1 MVSARVL
8 EIEDSDV
15 IVVSRKD
22 IPCVET
28 CDQST
33 QTGTSSH
40 ETGVISIVVNES
52 DSNKQLKTGK
62 TCGNKKDET
71 CDNFTNSP
79 PPGERKKSK
88 KGAKRSKE
96 FMQSNSKI
104 STLLDN
110 STVKDS
116 SSKRSVIP
124 SIAED
129 DDSGAVAL
137 STGEIKDVS
146 LPAPSEEKLE
156 ELSPTRQN
164 SNVQCYGNFEVT
176 SL

>member
-1 MVSARVL
+1 MRVL
-8 EIEDSDV
+8 EIEDSDI

-22 IPCVET
+22 IPYVET

-52 DSNKQLKTGK
+52 DSAKQQKTDK
-62 TCGNKKDET
+62 KSGNKKEET
-71 CDNFTNSP
+71 CDNFENSP
-79 PPGERKKSK
+79 EIKKSK

-96 FMQSNSKI
+96 FMQSNSKM
-104 STLLDN
+104 STSLDN

-116 SSKRSVIP
+116 SSKRSVVP
-124 SIAED
+124 SITED
-129 DDSGAVAL
+129 NSSGAVAF
-137 STGEIKDVS
+137 SSGEIKEVPLS
-146 LPAPSEEKLE
+146 SEEKLK
-156 ELSPTRQN
+156 ELSPTRVN
-164 SNVQCYGNFEVT
+164 SNMQCYQDFEVT